1 MGAKQALYLT
11 RRRGGAETLR
21 KTRRTPMRSQNPR
34 ARSQR
39 RRWGLRCEAYAPGE
53 AGFVRPS
60 GPARK
65 GPDALRNMRQPAYE
79 ADGARPRPS
88 ASAAFS
94 GLTWLVLRVSASK
107 PQLPFN
113 RPSRLG
119 RGKIESCASFSSAAK
134 EASGRPVL
142 PPRPGWNCR
151 VWAIDRKSGVWGK
164 SVKLGG
170 RPSI

>member
-39 RRWGLRCEAYAPGE
+39 RSWGLRCEAYAPGE
-53 AGFVRPS
+53 ADFVRPP

-65 GPDALRNMRQPAYE
+65 DPDALRNMRQPAYE

-88 ASAAFS
+88 ASSAFS
-94 GLTWLVLRVSASK
+94 GLTWLVLRVFLRASAS
-107 PQLPFN
+107 PRQIHNFPAQPP
-113 RPSRLG
+113 RRLG

-151 VWAIDRKSGVWGK
+151 VWAIARW
-164 SVKLGG
+164 
-170 RPSI
+170 

>member
-11 RRRGGAETLR
+11 RRRTLR
-21 KTRRTPMRSQNPR
+21 KTRRTPMRGQNPR

-39 RRWGLRCEAYAPGE
+39 RSWGRPCEAYAPSE
-53 AGFVRPS
+53 ADFVRRP

-65 GPDALRNMRQPAYE
+65 DPDALRNMRQPAYE

-88 ASAAFS
+88 ASSAFS

-113 RPSRLG
+113 RP
-119 RGKIESCASFSSAAK
+119 A
-134 EASGRPVL
+134 V
-142 PPRPGWNCR
+142 
-151 VWAIDRKSGVWGK
+151 
-164 SVKLGG
+164 
-170 RPSI
+170 